1 LTLFFDIGRTSKI
14 EENKIEMKINKKF
27 VIPFALLLLS
37 VAGLQ
42 AWTDHTLG
50 TYPALANMPEVKDAK
65 PVQVESFEDFL
76 AKESQGLVILI
87 KEQEDFARA
96 NIQNYPPKPDSIVFD
111 PNDKKNL
118 RKNFLMAMRL
128 NPEVPLAYYI
138 QELPGVTVSKAETF
152 PIEKL
157 SVYKD
162 LSFFNRMTYKA
173 LKPKANV
180 SPLAVLA
187 TAADEP
193 DYGHDIGLY
202 EDSEVEPGTG
212 KITEHGKIYGFGE
225 QPFGDKR
232 FEYSSQAPFHMGFYH
247 EAGIVYAAGGF
258 IKRTLPE
265 YRMNQY
271 LSLARYAFKT
281 GHPYWGYRFTGWG
294 LHFVQDL
301 TQPYHT
307 TLIPGVGATRML
319 LINIISKV
327 GLDGSKNAMI
337 KRVADRHTAIEHYQF
352 EWFYSIF
359 KNKEADNLM
368 LRAFS
373 DISADTTYGEFN
385 QDYIRN
391 VLSKESNGR
400 ASELDENIEGWEEI
414 FKFLD
419 YSVRYET
426 VKPDSPGKKEVD
438 EFLVVVMKSFG
449 AHTRNYLRA
458 ALKY

>member
-1 LTLFFDIGRTSKI
+1 MTLFFDIGRTSKI
-14 EENKIEMKINKKF
+14 EENKIEMKINKNLI
-27 VIPFALLLLS
+27 IPFALLLLS

-76 AKESQGLVILI
+76 AKESQGLAILI

-138 QELPGVTVSKAETF
+138 QELPGVTVSKAEAF
-152 PIEKL
+152 PIEKI

-162 LSFFNRMTYKA
+162 LSFFNRMTYRA
-173 LKPKANV
+173 LKLKANV

-202 EDSEVEPGTG
+202 EDSEIEPGKG
-212 KITEHGKIYGFGE
+212 NITEHGKIYGFGE

-359 KNKEADNLM
+359 KNKETDNLM

-373 DISADTTYGEFN
+373 DISADITYGEFN

-391 VLSKESNGR
+391 VLSKESNSR

-419 YSVRYET
+419 YSVRYES

>member
-1 LTLFFDIGRTSKI
+1 M
-14 EENKIEMKINKKF
+14 NINKKIPILF
-27 VIPFALLLLS
+27 WVI
-37 VAGLQ
+37 GLNAITLY

-50 TYPALANMPEVKDAK
+50 TYPALANMSEIKETK
-65 PVQVESFEDFL
+65 PVPVESFEDFL
-76 AKESQGLVILI
+76 IKEGEGLAQLL
-87 KEQEDFARA
+87 KEQEDYAREH
-96 NIQNYPPKPDSIVFD
+96 ISNYPPKPEILSFD
-111 PNDKKNL
+111 PKDKKNI

-128 NPEVPLAYYI
+128 NPEIRLTYYI
-138 QELPGVTVSKAETF
+138 QELPGVNVPKGEKF
-152 PIEKL
+152 PIENL

-162 LSFFNRMTYKA
+162 LSFFNRMNYRT
-173 LKPKANV
+173 LKVKSNV
-180 SPLAVLA
+180 SPLAILA

-202 EDSEVEPGTG
+202 EDSEVEPGKG
-212 KITEHGKIYGFGE
+212 QITEHGKIYGFGQ

-247 EAGIVYAAGGF
+247 EAWIIYKAGSF
-258 IKRTLPE
+258 LKRTLPE
-265 YRMNQY
+265 YRMHQF
-271 LSLARYAFKT
+271 LSLARFAFKT

-307 TLIPGVGATRML
+307 TVLPGVGASRMVS
-319 LINIISKV
+319 INVIAMM

-337 KRVADRHTAIEHYQF
+337 KRAADRHTSIEHYQF
-352 EWFYSIF
+352 EWFDYIF
-359 KNKEADNLM
+359 RNKETDNLM

-373 DISADTTYGEFN
+373 DVSGDVAYGEFN

-391 VLSKESNGR
+391 VLSKESNER
-400 ASELDENIEGWEEI
+400 ASELDSKIEDWEAI
-414 FKFLD
+414 YKFMD
-419 YSVRYET
+419 YEVRYEDI
-426 VKPDSPGKKEVD
+426 KDNSNEKKAID
-438 EFLVVVMKSFG
+438 EYLIVLMKSFG